1 MSTSPLGKLRVPQ
14 LSLQSVRVG
23 ARSGLGPFSH
33 ALSHGDLCTN
43 AAIDAGPARVAS
55 VRGPSHVFQNL
66 TRRRLCW
73 LRSRPRAHPLGSS
86 MADKRAR
93 WATARTGTL
102 SPWSLAKVWALHA
115 VSKLRKLDLEHT
127 EIAQLVKKA
136 GGGHPTPTAIYKL
149 RKQVEDDPD
158 WHPGKGQE
166 TAKRP
171 GPKPRFTPQK
181 KRAGAE
187 CAMAMTRRGE
197 GVTVQAAQ
205 GRAATSCTNP
215 DTGELFDEKVVLE
228 VFRTMCHDG
237 DPADTWDHYVPY
249 QKTALEP
256 RLLPL
261 RHAWAKKLLGLH
273 GDAGWYYRHCVWF
286 DPCHTVVPKGP
297 RAAFNQRQ
305 AGLGHCK

>member
-1 MSTSPLGKLRVPQ
+1 
-14 LSLQSVRVG
+14 
-23 ARSGLGPFSH
+23 
-33 ALSHGDLCTN
+33 
-43 AAIDAGPARVAS
+43 
-55 VRGPSHVFQNL
+55 
-66 TRRRLCW
+66 
-73 LRSRPRAHPLGSS
+73 

-215 DTGELFDEKVVLE
+215 DTGELFDKKVVLE
-228 VFRTMCHDG
+228 VLRTMCHDG
-237 DPADTWDHYVPY
+237 DRADTWGHYVPY
-249 QKTALEP
+249 QKTAPEP

-273 GDAGWYYRHCVWF
+273 DDAGWYYRHCVWF

-297 RAAFNQRQ
+297 RAALNQRQ
-305 AGLGHCK
+305 AGPGHRKLWASKGSRGDNDKLRGSKHGGKRANSGDKRVWWFVVLARGVARLTVMDDDWEQTGDGMARFVAALPDLL